1 MIPLDA
7 VPRLADKVKLRLDK
21 KTNQYVLLYPE
32 KGLVLNRTGSAIA
45 KLCTG
50 EHSVADIVEHLVQ
63 EHESGDRA
71 VIEPEVIA
79 FLEALAARGLLRLL
93 P

>member
-1 MIPLDA
+1 VIPLDS
-7 VPRLADKVKLRLDK
+7 VPRLADKVKLRLDR

-45 KLCTG
+45 QLCTG
-50 EHSVADIVEHLVQ
+50 EHSVQAIVERLYQ
-63 EHESGDRA
+63 EHEGGDRA
-71 VIEPEVIA
+71 VIETEVIA
-79 FLEALAARGLLRLL
+79 FLEALLARGLLQVE

>member
-1 MIPLDA
+1 VIALDA
-7 VPRLADKVKLRLDK
+7 TPRLADKVKLRLDR

-45 KLCTG
+45 QLCTG
-50 EHSVADIVEHLVQ
+50 EHSVHAIVDRLHQ
-63 EHESGDRA
+63 QHENGDRS
-71 VIEPEVIA
+71 VIETEVIA
-79 FLEALAARGLLRLL
+79 FLDALLARGLLRLD